1 MERGNSLRDCLFLF
15 SLPLRKA
22 IAPKDFKPFP
32 KEVFFSALN
41 YTSIPAKNTSSFCL
55 KFPDILP

>member
-22 IAPKDFKPFP
+22 IAPKDFKPFL
-32 KEVFFSALN
+32 KGFS
-41 YTSIPAKNTSSFCL
+41 F
-55 KFPDILP
+55 LP